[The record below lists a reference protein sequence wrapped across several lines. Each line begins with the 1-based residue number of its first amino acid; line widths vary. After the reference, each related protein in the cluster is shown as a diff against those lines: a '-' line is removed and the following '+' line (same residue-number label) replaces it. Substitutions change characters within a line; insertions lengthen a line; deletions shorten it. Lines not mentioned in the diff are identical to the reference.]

1 MASQRP
7 TAGSTPSVVATCETV
22 VPPHPDAGS
31 TPSVVATCET
41 VVPPD
46 PDEKEEILANLL
58 AELICPICFD
68 LCNPP
73 IITPCGHTTCRN
85 CVDRWLS
92 SGRRTCPS
100 CRAPVRKSQLGRNR
114 VVENVLGVL
123 GYEIRS
129 ETIATATTQQ
139 SRPHIVRETL
149 LIAIRRARAR
159 DEDSHS
165 VFTAQGT
172 VPYRNVLPPPPPPHS
187 QNRLPP
193 PPPTS
198 QSRPRSRTSPEPTE
212 NRRAEIYRELMTLDL
227 VRRRSSITGDNDDVS
242 SNEVE
247 NRREQDRQRERRRG
261 FHRELM
267 ERFDGTAITRLVSS
281 SDGNRHTAHGVTA
294 EDIRLRSQSLGRT
307 GALTLYPPF
316 YGGHPTAV

>member
-1 MASQRP
+1 MASQR
-7 TAGSTPSVVATCETV
+7 ST
-22 VPPHPDAGS
+22 AGS

-172 VPYRNVLPPPPPPHS
+172 VPYRNGLPPPSASFPKS
-187 QNRLPP
+187 ASTA
-193 PPPTS
+193 TS
-198 QSRPRSRTSPEPTE
+198 DFSISPTE
-212 NRRAEIYRELMTLDL
+212 PNFPRANGKPARGDL
-227 VRRRSSITGDNDDVS
+227 QRVDDV
-242 SNEVE
+242 
-247 NRREQDRQRERRRG
+247 
-261 FHRELM
+261 
-267 ERFDGTAITRLVSS
+267 
-281 SDGNRHTAHGVTA
+281 
-294 EDIRLRSQSLGRT
+294 RSC
-307 GALTLYPPF
+307 PPSF
-316 YGGHPTAV
+316 QHYR